1 MRKSKLQFEEI
12 LSNGCGIDVH
22 KETVVVTV
30 SGKGIDQQTRT
41 FSTFTNSLIEMGK
54 WLKKIGIEN
63 GAMESTGIY
72 WKPVINILNPSALV
86 FKPVSI
92 ALIALSCPTMFIKG
106 CTSLVDVKANFLQLH
121 VFFKSSGFNSSI

>member
-1 MRKSKLQFEEI
+1 MSFLKVEPSPAFKAIAFGLFGSEKLWTKHQS
-12 LSNGCGIDVH
+12 LGISSFLAFSSRMAFI
-22 KETVVVTV
+22 VVFLPVPV
-30 SGKGIDQQTRT
+30 G
-41 FSTFTNSLIEMGK
+41 
-54 WLKKIGIEN
+54 
-63 GAMESTGIY
+63 
-72 WKPVINILNPSALV
+72 PVINILNPSALV